1 MEVYHRYKQ
10 YKAMMH
16 YKVFHNNRKRYAIPY
31 ILIKFKR
38 FLRLSAFI
46 TFSYFYSNTVDITG
60 RDMGIK
66 MTTTMALVCTI
77 KIGMTVL
84 EVAQ

>member
-1 MEVYHRYKQ
+1 MYHRYKQ

-16 YKVFHNNRKRYAIPY
+16 YKVFYNNQKRFDIPY
-31 ILIKFKR
+31 ILIKR
-38 FLRLSAFI
+38 FLRLLAFI
-46 TFSYFYSNTVDITG
+46 TFSYFYSNTVDITD